1 MRRLTYSVA
10 ALTLGALPVVGLAA
24 TASAAGALADGG
36 VISANTASPVHV
48 LSEGGVISTN
58 TASPVH
64 VLADGGVISTDAVIG
79 SGSAIRP
86 ADDGVVNSR
95 D

>member
-1 MRRLTYSVA
+1 MRRLTYSVV
-10 ALTLGALPVVGLAA
+10 ALTLGALPAVGLAA
-24 TASAAGALADGG
+24 TASAAGALA
-36 VISANTASPVHV
+36 
-48 LSEGGVISTN
+48 EGGVISTN

-64 VLADGGVISTDAVIG
+64 VLADGGVISANAVIG

>member
-1 MRRLTYSVA
+1 MRRLTYSVV
-10 ALTLGALPVVGLAA
+10 ALTLGALPVIGLAA

-48 LSEGGVISTN
+48 LADNGVISTN
-58 TASPVH
+58 
-64 VLADGGVISTDAVIG
+64 AVIG